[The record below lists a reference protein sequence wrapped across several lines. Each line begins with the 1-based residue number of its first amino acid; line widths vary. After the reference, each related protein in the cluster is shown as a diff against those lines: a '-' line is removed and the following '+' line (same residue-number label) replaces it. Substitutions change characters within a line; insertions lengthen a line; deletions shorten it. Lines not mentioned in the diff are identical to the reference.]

1 MVAIIKTG
9 HSIRRTFTYNENKV
23 SNGMAVCI
31 GEGNYPMDVDQ
42 MSSSFKLNFL
52 LKQLELN
59 ENVTRNSVHISLNF
73 DPSEKDL
80 SQIKLMEIARSYM
93 TKIGFGTQPYL
104 VYQHHDAGHPHIHI
118 VSIKVRPDGKR
129 IDMHN
134 IGKNESETAR
144 KEIEKMFDLVIA
156 EGKKEKLNFELMPIS
171 VGKINYGKIQSKKA
185 INEVLSLV
193 LPFYKYSS
201 LAELNAV
208 LGEYNVLA
216 DRGNENSRVFKANGL
231 VYRIL
236 DINGKPTG
244 VPIKASDFYNKPT
257 LKFLKEK
264 FIENKTKKAIHA
276 RRIKNL
282 IDLAFIKDKPSFTE
296 LRNILKK
303 EGINSVLRT
312 SDKGLTYG
320 ITYVDHI
327 TKCVYNGS
335 ALGKDYSAKA
345 ILERC
350 EKPFEKKS
358 GINAHTISS
367 NVIPF
372 EKELTAGIISS
383 NELEKIIDSV
393 LQPEYAAE
401 YIPNQLKGKRKKRKR
416 KGQSNN
422 Q

>member
-9 HSIRRTFTYNENKV
+9 HSIRRTFAYNENKV
-23 SNGMAVCI
+23 SNGVAVCI

-80 SQIKLMEIARSYM
+80 SQIKLMEIANCYM
-93 TKIGFGTQPYL
+93 TKIGFGSQPYL

-129 IDMHN
+129 IDMQN

-144 KEIEKMFDLVIA
+144 KEIEKIFDLIVA
-156 EGKKEKLNFELMPIS
+156 ESRKEKVNFELSPIS

-185 INEVLSLV
+185 INEVLSHV
-193 LPFYKYSS
+193 LRTYKYSS

-208 LGEYNVLA
+208 LSVYNVLA
-216 DRGNENSRVFKANGL
+216 DRGSENSRVFKANGL
-231 VYRIL
+231 VYRIV
-236 DINGKPTG
+236 DHNGKPTG
-244 VPIKASDFYNKPT
+244 VPIKASDFYKKPT
-257 LKFLKEK
+257 LKFLEEK
-264 FIENKTKKAIHA
+264 FIENKSKKATHT

-282 IDLAFIKDKPSFTE
+282 IDLAFVKDKPRFSE

-312 SDKGLTYG
+312 SDKGLLYG

-327 TKCVYNGS
+327 TKCVFNGS

-350 EKPFEKKS
+350 EKPFEQKREMNTQI
-358 GINAHTISS
+358 INS
-367 NVIPF
+367 NVIPTEEHTSGF
-372 EKELTAGIISS
+372 ISN
-383 NELEKIIDSV
+383 NELQKIIDSV
-393 LQPEYAAE
+393 LQPEYTGD
-401 YIPNQLKGKRKKRKR
+401 YIPNQLKGKRKKRRK

>member
-9 HSIRRTFTYNENKV
+9 HSIRRTFSYNENKV
-23 SNGMAVCI
+23 SNGVAVCI

-42 MSSSFKLNFL
+42 MSSSFRLNFL

-73 DPSEKDL
+73 DPSENDL
-80 SQIKLMEIARSYM
+80 SEIKLMEIAHSYM
-93 TKIGFGTQPYL
+93 AKIGFGAQPYL

-129 IDMHN
+129 IDMQN
-134 IGKNESETAR
+134 IGKNESATAR
-144 KEIEKMFDLVIA
+144 KQIEKMFDLVVA
-156 EGKKEKLNFELMPIS
+156 EGRKEKVNFQLSPIS
-171 VGKINYGKIQSKKA
+171 VAKINYGKIQSKKA
-185 INEVLSLV
+185 ITEVLSLV
-193 LPFYKYSS
+193 LPIYKYSS

-208 LGEYNVLA
+208 LREYNVLA
-216 DRGNENSRVFKANGL
+216 DRGDKNSRVFKANGL

-236 DINGKPTG
+236 DHNGKPTG
-244 VPIKASDFYNKPT
+244 VPIKASDFYKKPT
-257 LKFLKEK
+257 LKFLQEK
-264 FIENKTKKAIHA
+264 FIENKTKKAIHT

-282 IDLAFIKDKPSFTE
+282 IDLAFLKDKPSFSE

-312 SDKGLTYG
+312 SDKGLIYG

-350 EKPFEKKS
+350 EKPFEQKWEMNTQIINSNIIPTEEHTS
-358 GINAHTISS
+358 GFIS
-367 NVIPF
+367 N
-372 EKELTAGIISS
+372 
-383 NELEKIIDSV
+383 NELQKIIDSV
-393 LQPEYAAE
+393 LQPEYARD
-401 YIPNQLKGKRKKRKR
+401 YIPNQLKRKNKKRKR